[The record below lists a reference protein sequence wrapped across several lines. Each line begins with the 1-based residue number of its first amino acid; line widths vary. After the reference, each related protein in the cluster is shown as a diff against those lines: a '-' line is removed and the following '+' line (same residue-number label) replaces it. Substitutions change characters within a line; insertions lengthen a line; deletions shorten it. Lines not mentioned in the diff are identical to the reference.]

1 MVYTSGILSYSSSPP
16 FIGIIQTH
24 TSNTAAASN
33 YLVMLHK
40 SNSEPNMN
48 LTFLIQ
54 RFQKNC
60 NAPL

>member
-16 FIGIIQTH
+16 FLQIQTH

-33 YLVMLHK
+33 YSVMLHK
-40 SNSEPNMN
+40 SNSESDMN

-54 RFQKNC
+54 RFQKNL